1 MTEKIPPKWQPTE
14 LLEDA
19 MKVALF
25 QHKGQPRKGTDIP
38 YISHLLAVCAL
49 VIENG
54 GTEAQA
60 AAALLHD
67 VLEDGHLDE
76 MDLGCFVEGNV
87 VRIVRNCTDTMEK
100 PKPDWRPRK
109 EKYLKHLQEMILEK
123 ETNPAILVALA
134 DKVHNAEAT
143 VECVT
148 RPGMTAEKFFNS
160 GVFNESYKCQRWW
173 YTSLVD
179 AFKTS
184 TVAPVLVGRLEMAVK
199 TIFAESKKR

>member
-14 LLEDA
+14 LLENA
-19 MKVALF
+19 TTTAF
-25 QHKGQPRKGTDIP
+25 SEHKGESRKGTNIP

-54 GTEAQA
+54 GTEIQA

-67 VLEDGHLDE
+67 VLEDGQQNEKSLACIVGD
-76 MDLGCFVEGNV
+76 DVLNIV
-87 VRIVRNCTDTMEK
+87 VDCTDTMIK

-123 ETNPAILVALA
+123 EINPAILVALA

-160 GVFNESYKCQRWW
+160 GVFNEGYEGQRWW

-179 AFKTS
+179 AFKRS
-184 TVAPVLVGRLEMAVK
+184 TVAPVLVRRLETAVK
-199 TIFAESKKR
+199 TIFA

>member
-1 MTEKIPPKWQPTE
+1 MTEKQPPRWQPTE
-14 LLEDA
+14 LLKNATTTAFSE
-19 MKVALF
+19 
-25 QHKGQPRKGTDIP
+25 HKGQSKKGTDTP

-49 VIENG
+49 VIEHG
-54 GTEAQA
+54 GTEVQA

-67 VLEDGHLDE
+67 VLEDGQQNE
-76 MDLGCFVEGNV
+76 KSLGCIVGNDV
-87 VRIVRNCTDTMEK
+87 VGIVVDCSDTMEK

-109 EKYLKHLQEMILEK
+109 ENYLKHLQEMILEK
-123 ETNPAILVALA
+123 EINPAILVALA

-160 GVFNESYKCQRWW
+160 GIFKDGYQGQRWW

-184 TVAPVLVGRLEMAVK
+184 TVAPVLVDRLETAVK
-199 TIFAESKKR
+199 TIFA

>member
-1 MTEKIPPKWQPTE
+1 MTEKMPPRWQPTK
-14 LLEDA
+14 LLEVA
-19 MKVALF
+19 MNVAF
-25 QHKGQPRKGTDIP
+25 FHHKNQSKKGTDIP

-54 GTEAQA
+54 GTEDQA

-67 VLEDGHLDE
+67 VLEDSPLDE
-76 MDLGCFVEGNV
+76 MDLGCFVEGNI
-87 VRIVRNCTDTMEK
+87 VRIVRDCSDTMIK

-109 EKYLKHLQEMILEK
+109 EKYLKHLQEMILER
-123 ETNPAILVALA
+123 EINPAILVALA

-160 GVFNESYKCQRWW
+160 GVFNEGYEGQRWW

-179 AFKTS
+179 AFKRS
-184 TVAPVLVGRLEMAVK
+184 TVAPVLVRRLETAVK
-199 TIFAESKKR
+199 TIFA